1 MSEGQRPPRL
11 RALPQSERRHPYA
24 TRKSIRLDLS
34 WGRFERVRAGAGPFS
49 ASYSCHSIV
58 MVHSPLSGDV
68 ELNATIRTEGLFQP
82 PVLNVFRSGDR
93 VSGRFL
99 QPVYYDILKFHP
111 DYFTYVMTRELSVP
125 GFLPVSQLQLRPTPL
140 FSGLWRRLAA
150 AAEAF
155 SANPPL
161 FETLAQILMLH
172 VATPQHVTASAPMR
186 GAHATAVE
194 RAVEF
199 IDENLAKPLSLA
211 EIARVAGVSGSHFAR
226 IFKRVTGLN
235 PHQFVIQRRLQ
246 LAKDLLDREDMP
258 IPQVAIACG
267 FASQSHLTTS
277 FRNAFGTTPGRYRKD
292 RARRHRADRPAVC
305 C

>member
-1 MSEGQRPPRL
+1 MSQGPTTPHLRDIPR
-11 RALPQSERRHPYA
+11 SVRRHPYA
-24 TRKSIRLDLS
+24 TQKSVKLDLP
-34 WGRFERVRAGAGPFS
+34 WGRFERVRAGAGRFS

-58 MVHSPLSGDV
+58 MVHSPVSGDV
-68 ELNATIRTEGLFQP
+68 ELNARVRTEGVFQP

-111 DYFTYVMTRELSVP
+111 DYFTYVMSQELSVP
-125 GFLPVSQLQLRPTPL
+125 GFLPASQLRLRPTPL
-140 FSGLWRRLAA
+140 FAGLWRRFAA

-161 FETLAQILMLH
+161 IETLAQILMLH
-172 VATPQHVTASAPMR
+172 VANPHHVTASAPMR
-186 GAHATAVE
+186 GPHAAAVE

-199 IDENLAKPLSLA
+199 IGQNLSEPLSLA

-277 FRNAFGTTPGRYRKD
+277 FRNEFGTTPGRYRKD
-292 RARRHRADRPAVC
+292 RIRHHRAN
-305 C
+305 